1 VTAKPGQIESPQ
13 ADPAG
18 TFDRACALV
27 ATALGARTRQDIV
40 TDASTSKSLR
50 AALLRLRDAMLVN
63 VWKSGDHRINL
74 DSIIRKYERRTRHDG
89 FHVLHDWDGRADQVS
104 ESTIPID
111 VLDYL
116 AAARG
121 AGPPDRGVLAILL
134 DYYFLH
140 VLALLSLRI
149 WDDGDA
155 DGNLDRVNQLLR
167 DLQGPH
173 GSGQQFAA
181 NAETLILIATS
192 HFEIQERG
200 YDKLLERVRAL
211 NRAHRTNV
219 ALTHAASMGSHL
231 RFGFEATYGRDI
243 ARMREDNIADYPW
256 LCFALATLIKE
267 YARMRDEGIE
277 GIARDVIVEGM
288 LNGLS
293 PDARAFAGERPAA
306 LHSHAA
312 AASRNP
318 GESPF
323 ETERL
328 EFHALFGRHRDE
340 LLSQFERYRP
350 SANTY
355 SPISFFF
362 NFSHNVLKGIVVDAL
377 LRAKAWSLTLND
389 LLTGLPR
396 DEPDAESR
404 ETLAKTL
411 MGYARSSPDR
421 IGGRLMPVIVYDPWA
436 GRRAFAVAMR
446 KLKE

>member
-1 VTAKPGQIESPQ
+1 MSRQTESPQ
-13 ADPAG
+13 ADAEG

-27 ATALGARTRQDIV
+27 ETALGGRTRQDIV
-40 TDASTSKSLR
+40 IDLSESTSLR
-50 AALLRLRDAMLVN
+50 GALLRLRDAMRAN
-63 VWKSGDHRINL
+63 AWRSGRHRINL
-74 DSIIRKYERRTRHDG
+74 DSIIKKFDRATRRDG
-89 FHVLHDWDGRADQVS
+89 FHVLHDWDGQADRVS

-116 AAARG
+116 IVERG
-121 AGPPDRGVLAILL
+121 AGPPDRRVLAILL

-149 WDDGDA
+149 WDEGHA
-155 DGNLDRVNQLLR
+155 DDNLDRVNQLLR
-167 DLQGPH
+167 DLQGPN
-173 GSGQQFAA
+173 GSGHRFAA

-200 YDKLLERVRAL
+200 YGKLLERVRAL

-219 ALTHAASMGSHL
+219 ALTHAASIGSHL

-243 ARMREDNIADYPW
+243 GRMREDNLADYPW

-267 YARMRDEGIE
+267 YARMRAEGIE
-277 GIARDVIVEGM
+277 GKATDIIVEGM

-293 PDARAFAGERPAA
+293 PDARAFTGDRTPSLHPAESHDDAERV
-306 LHSHAA
+306 
-312 AASRNP
+312 
-318 GESPF
+318 
-323 ETERL
+323 
-328 EFHALFGRHRDE
+328 EFHALFCRHRHE
-340 LLSQFERYRP
+340 LVQQFEGYRP
-350 SANTY
+350 SADTY
-355 SPISFFF
+355 SPLSFFF
-362 NFSHNVLKGIVVDAL
+362 NFSHNVVKGIVVDAL
-377 LRAKAWSLTLND
+377 LRAQTWSVTLND
-389 LLTGLPR
+389 LLTGMRR

-411 MGYARSSPDR
+411 MGYARASPDR

-446 KLKE
+446 KLKEE